1 MHAVKNFYFGN
12 LAYFWRISQV
22 FKQIKESLDNFRQAR
37 IDVDI
42 VIKWTQKCFQKK
54 EIHYRSLEILLTT
67 NREKVLKQIFIN
79 VFDRNIIKTKQHL
92 PLPLFDY
99 LSVKSDT
106 HIFDTA
112 LSNLVHIVHIKGK

>member
-1 MHAVKNFYFGN
+1 MFVIYQKHTVRFDRKRRLERLLVLCTLQRIFIFGN

-22 FKQIKESLDNFRQAR
+22 FEQIKESLDNFRQAR
-37 IDVDI
+37 IDIDVDI

-79 VFDRNIIKTKQHL
+79 VFDRNMIKTKQNV
-92 PLPLFDY
+92 FA
-99 LSVKSDT
+99 SV
-106 HIFDTA
+106 F
-112 LSNLVHIVHIKGK
+112 V

>member
-22 FKQIKESLDNFRQAR
+22 FEQIKESLDNFRQAR
-37 IDVDI
+37 IDIDVDI

-79 VFDRNIIKTKQHL
+79 VFDRNMIKTKQNV
-92 PLPLFDY
+92 FA
-99 LSVKSDT
+99 SV
-106 HIFDTA
+106 F
-112 LSNLVHIVHIKGK
+112 V

>member
-1 MHAVKNFYFGN
+1 MY
-12 LAYFWRISQV
+12 
-22 FKQIKESLDNFRQAR
+22 
-37 IDVDI
+37 
-42 VIKWTQKCFQKK
+42 
-54 EIHYRSLEILLTT
+54 
-67 NREKVLKQIFIN
+67 
-79 VFDRNIIKTKQHL
+79 L

>member
-22 FKQIKESLDNFRQAR
+22 FEQIKESLDNFRQAR
-37 IDVDI
+37 IDIDVDIVI

-67 NREKVLKQIFIN
+67 NRESF
-79 VFDRNIIKTKQHL
+79 KTDLYQC
-92 PLPLFDY
+92 F
-99 LSVKSDT
+99 
-106 HIFDTA
+106 
-112 LSNLVHIVHIKGK
+112 